1 MKICNYFKNIVEEDI
16 SQEFRL
22 KDIDETRNY
31 FIEKIKRNKL
41 ITKNYKNVCIF
52 LDYFDIFLFWLLQ
65 LLVVFQFLLFH
76 FLICIPIGITSSALS
91 TSNWMASSASDD
103 KTNEW

>member
-41 ITKNYKNVCIF
+41 ITKNHKNVCIF

-76 FLICIPIGITSSALS
+76 FLICIPIAIASSALS
-91 TSNWMASSASDD
+91 TSNWMASSAIDD